1 MDPARTVP
9 QTEEEEGERMTGPP
23 YAFTLTW
30 EGEVDRGVLLH
41 PNDPV
46 LCPTELWCIWHR
58 GRRVGELEGEVDIG
72 TARVT
77 LWGRR
82 LGISAWGGE
91 TPAEKFQRWIIHPI
105 GVRWITEAEKNAD

>member
-1 MDPARTVP
+1 
-9 QTEEEEGERMTGPP
+9 MTGPP

-46 LCPTELWCIWHR
+46 LCLTELWTIWYR
-58 GRRVGELEGEVDIG
+58 GRRVGKLEGEVDIG

-82 LGISAWGGE
+82 HSIGTWGGE
-91 TPAEKFQRWIIHPI
+91 TPAEKFGRWIAHPV
-105 GVRWITEAEKNAD
+105 GTNWITEAEKNAD